1 MRVFIG
7 VVAVLGLVACGSSN
21 PTGIS
26 ASGSGVEAAPGSR
39 AVVQSRKAQCVLQ
52 SPLLEVG
59 KGVDAPGRLET
70 DVAAGPQAAGAC
82 QGNSQFRF
90 GSGIHDAT
98 GVVGNTSSMGYEY
111 PLAILSG
118 IHTRQ
123 YARAFA
129 MESPCNGRRVMF
141 VSTDIGMIWPAVRY
155 AVVSRIA
162 ADPELSQFYGADN
175 VMLSATHTHSG
186 PAGFSHDI
194 GGNLFH
200 FGYDDDTFHAIV
212 EGILGSIRLAHADL
226 QAHPQAAPIR
236 LAVGELLDTNINRSP
251 TAFALDPVDERRE
264 FLDARGE
271 EIDND
276 KRVVQL
282 NLVRDDATAV
292 GIINWFGVHPTSVGT
307 TAHWVSSDN
316 KGFASLGF
324 ERILETDYLAP
335 EGTDSF
341 VAAFAQTDEGDASPN
356 IDIFRYPFP
365 DGRRGGGRDEFESNA
380 ISGTKQLA
388 RALELFAQGAAVSG
402 PVDYRYFNVPID
414 QIEVTDPVVLAG
426 LRHPAELDAD
436 PKRTCS
442 GAVGPSFGG
451 GAEDGTGPGEEGVSC
466 SSSPDV
472 IEAARQ
478 DFNTLLNE
486 RIPPTSPYDTDIPSH
501 IASTAVF
508 CNLHQPTPM
517 GDFTCQAEK
526 PVFLPQGP
534 TPLPFQIF
542 RVGNL
547 AIMGLPWEITTM
559 SARRIRKTLLD
570 VLAPVGIDTV
580 IIAGLSNAFVQ
591 YLTTREEFS
600 SQQYE
605 GASTLYGPWTLAAVQ
620 QESRKLALT
629 LAEDTPAPEGPPIA
643 DEVPRLV
650 RPPYVPSDLPG
661 LVTSFGDL
669 VEDVPATAQRGD
681 TVRAAFQAG
690 HPRNDLKTQSSYVF
704 AERQRADGGWDVVAT
719 DRDPELI
726 FDWAPTIPALLPLD
740 TITGTSTAAA
750 VWTVPRDTPAGVYRL
765 RHEGAARMSLLA
777 AAEPYSGVSSTFTIE
792 GEPADCP

>member
-1 MRVFIG
+1 MRA
-7 VVAVLGLVACGSSN
+7 AVGSLIALWLVACGDSV
-21 PTGIS
+21 PLS
-26 ASGSGVEAAPGSR
+26 AAGSGGDRGPGVDR
-39 AVVQSRKAQCVLQ
+39 VVQSRLAQCVLH
-52 SPLLEVG
+52 SPMLEVG
-59 KGVDAPGRLET
+59 KGLDAPGRIEV
-70 DVAAGPQAAGAC
+70 DVAAGQQSAGPC
-82 QGNSQFRF
+82 QGNTLFRF
-90 GSGIHDAT
+90 GSGIYDAT

-123 YARAFA
+123 HARAFA
-129 MESPCNGRRVMF
+129 IESPCNGKRVMF
-141 VSTDIGMIWPAVRY
+141 VSTDVGMIWPAVRY
-155 AVVSRIA
+155 AVVA
-162 ADPELSQFYGADN
+162 ALAEDPELSAAYAAEN

-200 FGYDDDTFHAIV
+200 FGFDADTFQAIV
-212 EGILGSIRLAHADL
+212 DGILGAIRLAHANL
-226 QAHPQAAPIR
+226 EAHPQTAPIG
-236 LAVGELLDTNINRSP
+236 LAVGELLDTNINRSLA
-251 TAFALDPVDERRE
+251 AFVLDPEEERRE

-271 EIDND
+271 QIDND

-282 NLVRDDATAV
+282 NLVRDDGAAV
-292 GIINWFGVHPTSVGT
+292 GIINWFGVHTTSIGT
-307 TAHWVSSDN
+307 TNSWVSSDN

-324 ERILETDYLAP
+324 ERIAGTDYLASP
-335 EGTDSF
+335 GEDTF
-341 VAAFAQTDEGDASPN
+341 VAAFAQTDEGDSSPN
-356 IDIFRYPFP
+356 IFILERPFP
-365 DGRRGGGRDEFESNA
+365 DPTRGGGRDEYESNA
-380 ISGTKQLA
+380 ISGTKHLA
-388 RALELFAQGAAVSG
+388 KALELFAQGRPVSG

-414 QIEVTDPVVLAG
+414 QIEITDPVTLAS
-426 LRHPAELDAD
+426 LRHPPELDAD

-472 IEAARQ
+472 IEAARH

-501 IASTAVF
+501 IAANAVF
-508 CNLHQPTPM
+508 CNFDRPTPF

-526 PVFLPQGP
+526 PVFLPQSP
-534 TPLPFQIF
+534 TPLPFQLF

-547 AIMGLPWEITTM
+547 AIIGLPWEITTM
-559 SARRIRKTLLD
+559 SARRIRKTLLE

-620 QESRKLALT
+620 QESRKLAL
-629 LAEDTPAPEGPPIA
+629 AMAADEPAPEGPPIA

-661 LVTSFGDL
+661 LGTNFGDL
-669 VEDVPATAQRGD
+669 LVDVPNIVERGD
-681 TVRAAFQAG
+681 TVRAEWQAG
-690 HPRNDLKTQSSYVF
+690 HPRNDRKTQSSYVY
-704 AERQRADGGWDVVAT
+704 AERQLADGSWQAVAT
-719 DRDPELI
+719 DRDPELV
-726 FDWAPTIPALLPLD
+726 FDWSPTIPPLLPLD
-740 TITGTSTAAA
+740 TITGSSTAAA
-750 VWTVPRDTPAGVYRL
+750 VWTVPRDLPAGVYRL
-765 RHEGAARMSLLA
+765 RHDGAARMSLLA
-777 AAEPYSGVSSTFTIE
+777 AAAPYSGVSSSFAIE
-792 GEPADCP
+792 GEAGPCP